1 METDDKKYKKPNR
14 LTFCR
19 RVRLLQSFERN
30 GPQCPMRF
38 FSEEQQTISFS
49 ALSARDSI
57 AISIVAPSPSSAF
70 MPCAC
75 CRVKHNQ

>member
-1 METDDKKYKKPNR
+1 
-14 LTFCR
+14 
-19 RVRLLQSFERN
+19 
-30 GPQCPMRF
+30 MRF

-57 AISIVAPSPSSAF
+57 AISMVAPSPSSAF

-75 CRVKHNQ
+75 YIIKHNLNLTETMTSEK

>member
-19 RVRLLQSFERN
+19 KVRFLQSFMRN

-38 FSEEQQTISFS
+38 FSEEQQTTSFS

-75 CRVKHNQ
+75 CRIKHNQ